1 MGTAPWGDM
10 TPTRSRIRATAAFYL
25 LMGLPGAFNLK
36 YLPTFVVPGDAAATV
51 RNIADGAL
59 TYRVAILGGVVGYL
73 AFVYLAFSLYEIFK
87 DVDRRQARL
96 MVGLVLVMVTL
107 GLANQFNEVGPLVLL
122 NHGSWLGAF
131 TKPQIDALALGFLL
145 VRNDAL
151 HIAMSLWGLWLVPFG
166 ILVWKSGFIPKA
178 IGVLLVLD
186 GLAWI
191 ALCIVGIVFPAQYH
205 LVDMVAMPFYTA
217 GELSIL
223 GWLLVKSVT
232 MPATSVSGELRVAT
246 S

>member
-1 MGTAPWGDM
+1 M
-10 TPTRSRIRATAAFYL
+10 PTRSTIRSTAAFYL
-25 LMGLPGAFNLK
+25 FMGLPGAFN
-36 YLPTFVVPGDAAATV
+36 
-51 RNIADGAL
+51 
-59 TYRVAILGGVVGYL
+59 
-73 AFVYLAFSLYEIFK
+73 LYEIFK

-96 MVGLVLVMVTL
+96 LAGLVLVMVTL
-107 GLANQFNEVGPLVLL
+107 GLANQFNEVAPLVLL
-122 NHGSWLGAF
+122 NHASWFAAF
-131 TKPQIDALALGFLL
+131 TKPQLDAFVLGFLQL
-145 VRNDAL
+145 RNDAL

-166 ILVWKSGFIPKA
+166 VLVWKSGFIPKT

-191 ALCIVGIVFPAQYH
+191 ALCVSGIVFPGAYH
-205 LVDMVAMPFYTA
+205 RVDMLAMPFYTA

-232 MPATSVSGELRVAT
+232 MPAAIVPAELRAAT